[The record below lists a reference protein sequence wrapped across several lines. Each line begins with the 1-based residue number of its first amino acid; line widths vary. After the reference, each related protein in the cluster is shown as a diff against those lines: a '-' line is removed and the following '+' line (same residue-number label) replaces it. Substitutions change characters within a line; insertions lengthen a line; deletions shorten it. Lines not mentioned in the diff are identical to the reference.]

1 MHIIISSIIYHVI
14 LYQIL
19 ADILLNHV
27 SFLYLLIINIPF
39 NFKIMSY
46 KTSSRVFI
54 LHKKKCY
61 THNYIK
67 HHLPRQMIPDILDI
81 TLHFVSYLY
90 LLIINIRFLLSKLWH
105 LKREAGYLFCTGK
118 NGMSIIISSISCQ
131 VRWHQI
137 FPYHVSSRQL
147 FVPFDYQYPFFC
159 QNCGI

>member
-1 MHIIISSIIYHVI
+1 MKIIGNYVTHTRSATSDYTRYLQISSFI
-14 LYQIL
+14 
-19 ADILLNHV
+19 
-27 SFLYLLIINIPF
+27 LYLLIINIPF

-54 LHKKKCY
+54 WHKKKCY
-61 THNYIK
+61 THDYIK

-105 LKREAGYLFCTGK
+105 IKREAGYLFCTGK

-131 VRWHQI
+131 VR
-137 FPYHVSSRQL
+137 
-147 FVPFDYQYPFFC
+147 
-159 QNCGI
+159 